1 MDYLERAVAWLH
13 SDHPLA
19 IATEVALKIA
29 FALLLLL
36 IGWRIARRL
45 ADGLRRVLS
54 RTGADPLLGDFLRNV
69 VFALLLSVV
78 VVGVLD
84 RLGVPTASL
93 LAALGAA
100 GLAIGLALQ
109 ASLSNIAAG
118 VLLMV
123 FRPFRVGQSVEVG
136 GVSGTVQNVSLMHT
150 HLLTADN
157 REVILPNSKVA
168 SDAIVNASAR
178 TTRRIELGIELGAQ
192 EDVRLAMSEI
202 RAIVEADPRVLKQ
215 PATEIVVSGLT
226 ENGFRVAVRPW
237 VQSGDF
243 GAVQSDLLLAIR
255 QRFEAAGIRLA
266 QRELVFRPALPA
278 AGAAQ
283 SSSHLSDPQAPARE

>member
-1 MDYLERAVAWLH
+1 MDYLERSVSWLH

-19 IATEVALKIA
+19 IATDLALKVA

-36 IGWRIARRL
+36 IGWQIARRL

-123 FRPFRVGQSVEVG
+123 FRPFRVGQSIEVG

-178 TTRRIELGIELGAQ
+178 ATRRIELGIELGAQ

-202 RAIVEADPRVLKQ
+202 RAIVEADPRILEQ
-215 PATEIVVSGLT
+215 PATDIVVSGLT
-226 ENGFRVAVRPW
+226 ENGFKVAVRPW
-237 VQSGDF
+237 VQSGDV
-243 GAVQSDLLLAIR
+243 GAVQSDLLLAMQ
-255 QRFEAAGIRLA
+255 QRFEAAGVRLA
-266 QRELVFRPALPA
+266 QRELVVRSGLPGTA
-278 AGAAQ
+278 VQ
-283 SSSHLSDPQAPARE
+283 PPSTPTDPQAPAR

>member
-1 MDYLERAVAWLH
+1 MDYFERALRWLG

-19 IATEVALKIA
+19 MVTDLALKIA
-29 FALLLLL
+29 VALLLLL
-36 IGWRIARRL
+36 IGWRIARQL
-45 ADGLRRVLS
+45 AEGLRRVLA

-69 VFALLLSVV
+69 VFVLLLSVV

-123 FRPFRVGQSVEVG
+123 FRPFRVGQTIEVS
-136 GVSGTVQNVSLMHT
+136 GVAGTVQNVSLMHT

-178 TTRRIELGIELGAQ
+178 TTRRIDLVVEIGSQ
-192 EDVRLAMSEI
+192 EDVRRAMTEI
-202 RAIVEADPRVLKQ
+202 RTIVDADPRILDQ
-215 PATEIVVSGLT
+215 PKTEILVSGLS
-226 ENGFRVAVRPW
+226 ENGMKVAVRPW
-237 VQSGDF
+237 VQSGDV
-243 GAVQSDLLLAIR
+243 GAVQSDLLLAIK
-255 QRFEAAGIRLA
+255 QRFESAGIRLS
-266 QRELVFRPALPA
+266 QRELVFRAASPA
-278 AGAAQ
+278 AATPIAG
-283 SSSHLSDPQAPARE
+283 SSTPTSARE

>member
-1 MDYLERAVAWLH
+1 MDYLERVMRWLQ

-19 IATEVALKIA
+19 VVADWSLKLA
-29 FALLLLL
+29 LALLLLL

-45 ADGLRRVLS
+45 ADGLRRMLS
-54 RTGADPLLGDFLRNV
+54 RSGADPLLGDFLRNV
-69 VFALLLSVV
+69 VFVLLLSVV
-78 VVGVLD
+78 AVAVLD

-123 FRPFRVGQSVEVG
+123 FRPFRIGQSIEVA

-168 SDAIVNASAR
+168 GDAIVNASAR
-178 TTRRIELGIELGAQ
+178 TTRRIELLLDIGSQ
-192 EDVRLAMSEI
+192 EDIGRAIEEI
-202 RAIVEADPRVLKQ
+202 RTIVQADSRILESPAPEVL
-215 PATEIVVSGLT
+215 ALGLT
-226 ENGFRVAVRPW
+226 EGGLKLAVRPW
-237 VQSGDF
+237 VRSGDV
-243 GAVQSDLLLAIR
+243 GVVQSDLLLAIK
-255 QRFEAAGIRLA
+255 QRFDAAGIRLP
-266 QRELVFRPALPA
+266 QRELVFRPADA
-278 AGAAQ
+278 AAQ
-283 SSSHLSDPQAPARE
+283 PALPQRP